1 MQHLIYHTTDPS
13 DDFYT
18 LRRRVAEQEQEIT
31 DLTFDGVYQG
41 VRIAEL
47 ENSLSVNQFVEE
59 FKETRRIGRR
69 NARIMFD
76 RYGDH
81 HKTRMVR
88 MSVAIMMCLYS
99 AAIGVLIAIGAFA
112 AGGAW

>member
-1 MQHLIYHTTDPS
+1 MQYPLYQSTDLRAENS
-13 DDFYT
+13 N

-41 VRIAEL
+41 ARIAEL

-69 NARIMFD
+69 NVRIMFE

-81 HKTRMVR
+81 HKPRMIR
-88 MSVAIMMCLYS
+88 LSVAIMMRLYS

-112 AGGAW
+112 AGGSW